1 MIRKMLTSISMSA
14 ILLQYGLLMGLLLAA
29 IVGFSWLREMTIALF
44 LLSAVGVAF
53 AVVRVGLPKP
63 RSLDILFLSFLA
75 LVLISMAQQGWS
87 EPGVSVNFFFVPLM
101 MIAPYIC
108 GRLTGRRDV
117 TQLIRLLLVLAV
129 VALLMA
135 IVLLLGDTN
144 SRFHYR
150 PLLHG
155 GDEITARLALLL
167 AYAGITLSY
176 LLTRQMVAGKWL
188 TKASAKLL
196 SALIIVILLLVFLGL
211 KSIALAFVLAVL
223 LNAYSARWLSVLKR
237 TVYGLTI
244 LGLVVF
250 ASLSIQQARVANN
263 MLVTGGSK
271 VIAALPIINASAR
284 AIEMSEDCAAAKSN
298 NSVLIRLELYQDAWR
313 AFTANPLLG
322 VGAGAYGKYSCWQG
336 AGAHPHNVVLQAMA
350 ELGLF
355 GGSILVIILG
365 YCMAITFYVRW
376 RLNDIKNMI
385 PLFFILSL
393 INSLVN
399 GNYFTSVD
407 LWWALGAMSSYIKV
421 SSRWF
426 QWGPFQRIVN

>member
-1 MIRKMLTSISMSA
+1 MIRKILTSINMPA

-29 IVGFSWLREMTIALF
+29 IVGFSWLREMTITLF

-53 AVVRVGLPKP
+53 AVVRIGLPNP
-63 RSLDILFLSFLA
+63 RPLDILFLSFLA
-75 LVLISMAQQGWS
+75 LVLISVAQQGWS

-117 TQLIRLLLVLAV
+117 TQLIRWLLVLAV
-129 VALLMA
+129 VALLM
-135 IVLLLGDTN
+135 IIVVLLDDTN

-176 LLTRQMVAGKWL
+176 LLTRQMVGGKWL
-188 TKASAKLL
+188 TKTSVKLL

-211 KSIALAFVLAVL
+211 RAIALAFVLAVL
-223 LNAYSARWLSVLKR
+223 LNAYSAKWLSVLKR

-244 LGLVVF
+244 SGLVVF
-250 ASLSIQQARVANN
+250 ASLSIQQASAAKN
-263 MLVTGGSK
+263 MLVTGVSK
-271 VIAALPIINASAR
+271 WIAIGV
-284 AIEMSEDCAAAKSN
+284 SEDCVATKSN
-298 NSVLIRLELYQDAWR
+298 VNSALIRLELYQDAWR

-336 AGAHPHNVVLQAMA
+336 AKAHPHNIVLQAMA

-355 GGSILVIILG
+355 GSSILVIILV
-365 YCMAITFYVRW
+365 YCMAIIFYVRW
-376 RLNDIKNMI
+376 RLNDIKNVI

-393 INSLVN
+393 INSLIN

-407 LWWALGAMSSYIKV
+407 FWWALGAMSSYIKV

-426 QWGPFQRIVN
+426 QWGPFPRLVN